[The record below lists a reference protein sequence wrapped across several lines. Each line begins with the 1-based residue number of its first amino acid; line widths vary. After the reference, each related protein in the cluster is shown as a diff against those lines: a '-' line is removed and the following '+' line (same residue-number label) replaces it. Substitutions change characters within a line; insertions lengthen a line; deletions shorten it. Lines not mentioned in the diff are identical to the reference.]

1 MGPPADEVKCL
12 SGAVLHLKKDV
23 TFARLLGW
31 DKGTTVNVSSAEV
44 AFLGPSKESWPKMCP
59 HKEPFASFCCLR
71 LLAFTLT

>member
-1 MGPPADEVKCL
+1 MMGPPAVEVEFL

-44 AFLGPSKESWPKMCP
+44 AFLDASKES
-59 HKEPFASFCCLR
+59 
-71 LLAFTLT
+71 